1 MKDKLFKILQRGS
14 HDSKQN
20 LAFDYFIFTLILL
33 NVITL
38 VLESVDEIYSQYN
51 EILVNFN
58 VFCVIIFSIEY
69 LLRLFV
75 SDLSHPSKSRLKSA
89 IKFMLS
95 PFGIIDLLAI
105 LPFYLPML
113 IKIDLRFI
121 RIIRLVRVVR
131 IFKLNR
137 YNNSL
142 KLIGTVIK
150 EKKEELLITGFVTFL
165 TLLLASFLMYAIES
179 EHQPEAFLDILAS
192 FWWAVATLTTVG
204 YGDVYPIT
212 SLGRFIAGIIAL
224 MGIGIIALPTGIISA
239 GFMNKLGK
247 KNEDNKCPHCGKSI
261 N

>member
-1 MKDKLFKILQRGS
+1 MKEKLFKILQRGS
-14 HDSKQN
+14 HGSKKN
-20 LAFDYFIFTLILL
+20 LAFDYFIFTLIIL
-33 NVITL
+33 NVASL
-38 VLESVDEIYSQYN
+38 VLESVDAIYSQYG
-51 EILVNFN
+51 EILINFN
-58 VFCVIIFSIEY
+58 VFCVIVFSIEY
-69 LLRLFV
+69 ILRLYV
-75 SDLSHPSKSRLKSA
+75 SDLSHPSNNRLKSV
-89 IKFMLS
+89 IKFIIS

-105 LPFYLPML
+105 IPFYLPMI
-113 IKIDLRFI
+113 IKIDLRFV
-121 RIIRLVRVVR
+121 RIIRLLRIVR

-179 EHQPEAFLDILAS
+179 DHQPEAFPDILSA

-239 GFMNKLGK
+239 GFMNKVER
-247 KNEDNKCPHCGKSI
+247 KNEDNNCPHCGNSI
-261 N
+261 K

>member
-1 MKDKLFKILQRGS
+1 MKKRIFQLLERGS
-14 HDSKQN
+14 HGKKEN
-20 LAFDYFIFTLILL
+20 LVFDYFIFGLIIL
-33 NVITL
+33 NVVSLI
-38 VLESVDEIYSQYN
+38 LESVHQINVQYGS
-51 EILVNFN
+51 ILINFN
-58 VFCVIIFSIEY
+58 IFCVVMFSIEY
-69 LLRLFV
+69 LLRLYF
-75 SDLSHPSKSRLKSA
+75 SDLSHPSDNWLKSA
-89 IKFMLS
+89 LKFMVS

-121 RIIRLVRVVR
+121 RIIRLVRVIR

-142 KLIGTVIK
+142 KLIGQVIK

-165 TLLLASFLMYAIES
+165 TLFLASFLMYAIES
-179 EHQPEAFLDILAS
+179 EYQPEAFPDILSS

-204 YGDVYPIT
+204 YGDIYPIT

-239 GFMNKLGK
+239 GFMNKVDK
-247 KNEDNKCPHCGKSI
+247 SKEDTKCPHCGQSI
-261 N
+261 